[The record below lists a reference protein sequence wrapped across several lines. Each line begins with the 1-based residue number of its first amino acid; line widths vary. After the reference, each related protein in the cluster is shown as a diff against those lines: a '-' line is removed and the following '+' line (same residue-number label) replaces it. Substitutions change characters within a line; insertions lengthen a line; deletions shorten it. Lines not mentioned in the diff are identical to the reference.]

1 MGHSEDCDC
10 KPLHLDRGDVARGA
24 AVLGQPIDPAR
35 GLEDEI
41 PLEISDF
48 QGTVNLPRRVYIYI

>member
-1 MGHSEDCDC
+1 
-10 KPLHLDRGDVARGA
+10 
-24 AVLGQPIDPAR
+24 VLGQPIDPAR

-48 QGTVNLPRRVYIYI
+48 QGLREFTKKGIYI

>member
-1 MGHSEDCDC
+1 M
-10 KPLHLDRGDVARGA
+10 
-24 AVLGQPIDPAR
+24 LGQPIDPAR

-48 QGTVNLPRRVYIYI
+48 QGLREFTKKGIYIYIDNYT

>member
-1 MGHSEDCDC
+1 M
-10 KPLHLDRGDVARGA
+10 
-24 AVLGQPIDPAR
+24 LGQPIDPAR

-48 QGTVNLPRRVYIYI
+48 QGTVNLPRRVYIYIIIDIDRLMISYR